1 MATATMTTTRT
12 RARPQPRPILKRDSY
27 PAPLADE
34 LPYTTCDY
42 ILSPHVHFPPTPN
55 IASLRFTHSPT
66 TYDRAPIVISPNSG
80 CLQLPKRGARKL
92 YSPPAGFD
100 CERRGRTRTRSTS
113 RERDSSE
120 SPEDVK
126 GSYFHPRAFEACAPE
141 PLNVPTM
148 TFEPP
153 SPPGLVPDLSPSEE
167 SDDLVETPPKPRASA
182 IVEAAI
188 LAGAKCSVSTNRTD
202 RTGPRSSRRPEG
214 NPDAVRPLL
223 RRKAAVVSFA
233 APDLDEGCL
242 GGF

>member
-12 RARPQPRPILKRDSY
+12 RARPRPRPILKRDSY

-34 LPYTTCDY
+34 LPFTMCDY

-66 TYDRAPIVISPNSG
+66 TYDRAPIVISPSSG

-92 YSPPAGFD
+92 YSPPADFD
-100 CERRGRTRTRSTS
+100 GERRGRTRSRSTS
-113 RERDSSE
+113 CERDSSE

-141 PLNVPTM
+141 PINVPT
-148 TFEPP
+148 TTLDLS

-167 SDDLVETPPKPRASA
+167 SDDLVETPPDPRASA
-182 IVEAAI
+182 MVEAAI
-188 LAGAKCSVSTNRTD
+188 HADAKRSASANRSD
-202 RTGPRSSRRPEG
+202 RSGPRSSRRPEG
-214 NPDAVRPLL
+214 KPDGVRPLL
-223 RRKAAVVSFA
+223 RRKVATVSFA
-233 APDLDEGCL
+233 APNLDEGCL